1 MNFKEEFKKIIDEN
15 NIVLFM
21 KGTKESPLCGFS
33 NTVVNVLNHYGVDFK
48 DINILEHA
56 EMRPALSELSGW
68 PTFPQLFV
76 KGELLGG
83 CDITVDMHQNGTLLD
98 ALDVNS

>member
-1 MNFKEEFKKIIDEN
+1 MNN
-15 NIVLFM
+15 
-21 KGTKESPLCGFS
+21 
-33 NTVVNVLNHYGVDFK
+33 VDFYK
-48 DINILEHA
+48 DMNILEHA